1 MKQENR
7 KTIEHCLISFYHN
20 KHYGTGSLVAI
31 QVGGEIKISD
41 KEELQHIWETVKED
55 PKLYYEALFDKDSIS
70 YKSSKMFRFKE
81 EKGYDKTPKA
91 IIDLIKEIMKKHN
104 YSFDSN
110 DLEAHYFDFSFP
122 DLYYYQLKVEETSE
136 Y

>member
-1 MKQENR
+1 MENK
-7 KTIEHCLISFYHN
+7 KTIEHSLISFYHN
-20 KHYGTGSLVAI
+20 KQYGTGSLVVM

-41 KEELQHIWETVKED
+41 KEELQHIWKTLKED
-55 PKLYYEALFDKDSIS
+55 PKLYFENLFEEDNI
-70 YKSSKMFRFKE
+70 YYTTSKMFRFKE

-91 IIDLIKEIMKKHN
+91 IIDLVLEIIKKYN
-104 YSFDSN
+104 YSFDKN

-122 DLYYYQLKVEETSE
+122 KQYYYELEEREISE